1 MQNAQISQ
9 LTLGQYGLSHGSG
22 MTGELI
28 RHATES
34 WAGHAFIY
42 VGNGQIVEGTAPRA
56 QLSPASKYN
65 DAVWAYKMPLTPAQQ
80 VKAVDRAFAL
90 VGTPYDYPAY
100 IGFAL
105 EVLKLR
111 SGKELDPAFHDDS
124 WRVCSALVYDCEAFA
139 GLTFNWSEIYRTEE
153 WPTQVD
159 NLVSP
164 GMLFDYAAH
173 KGWT

>member
-9 LTLGQYGLSHGSG
+9 LQIGTYGLSHGG
-22 MTGELI
+22 GITGELI
-28 RHATES
+28 RSATQS

-42 VGNGQIVEGTAPRA
+42 VGNGMMVEGVPPRA
-56 QLSPASKYN
+56 QLVTASKYD
-65 DAVWAYKMPLTPAQQ
+65 DAIWAYKMPITPEQQ
-80 VKAVDRAFAL
+80 VKAGDRAHAL
-90 VGTPYDYPAY
+90 IGTDYDYPAY

-111 SGKELDPAFHDDS
+111 SGEELDPIFKSDT
-124 WRVCSALVYDCEAFA
+124 WRVCSALVYDCLSYA
-139 GLTFNWSEIYRTEE
+139 GVTIDWSEYYSSEKWTNG
-153 WPTQVD
+153 

-164 GMLFDYAAH
+164 AMLLDIATY